1 MTSENRG
8 PRIAGESMTEAR
20 PAASGSGV
28 SDVAVDV
35 SASAGVNG
43 VSDVAADTLTTD
55 AAATVPVEVPA
66 EVPVDTPTDAPA
78 EVWSRAQVRRHWFIQ
93 LVVLLVSFSLIT
105 GVAMA
110 ANLRRRER
118 DTGIIA
124 PAHTILGVGSGMPGT
139 PGAADTSGTSGTA
152 GTSGGAASRSSGSVA
167 ERAGATPSSSDWTVR
182 PLAIV
187 HRGDDSAPENSLH
200 AIANAGAR
208 GADYSEIDVRLDAD
222 KVPVVFHDRKTGRLS
237 ADHID
242 VPVSDLTTDELQHM
256 TMRQH
261 DEDFHIPTL
270 MQAIETAQHVNDHTG
285 LLLHLKTD
293 DRHAPALTDAV
304 MSRIEDARFADRA
317 MLMSTSDRAI
327 SLIHKRHPDWSVGK
341 CVSPVPGTPVDWPK
355 DASFVVMRGDRIN
368 LAVLAHAR
376 RDNIPVFAGV
386 SDDYRKGNTTLS
398 LGADGILGGNA
409 RKVVRTVDH
418 HTIRVS
424 DEGLRHL
431 RGLTSGN

>member
-1 MTSENRG
+1 MTNENRE
-8 PRIAGESMTEAR
+8 PRITGESMTEAKL
-20 PAASGSGV
+20 AAGV

-35 SASAGVNG
+35 SASAGVG
-43 VSDVAADTLTTD
+43 VPGMAADTLTTV
-55 AAATVPVEVPA
+55 AAATVSA
-66 EVPVDTPTDAPA
+66 EVPVDTPTGATT
-78 EVWSRAQVRRHWFIQ
+78 EVWSRAQVRRHWLIQ
-93 LVVLLVSFSLIT
+93 LVVLLISFSLIT
-105 GVAMA
+105 GVAMV

-118 DTGIIA
+118 DTGIVA
-124 PAHTILGVGSGMPGT
+124 PAHTILGVDSGTTGT
-139 PGAADTSGTSGTA
+139 TGTTGAAGTSGTSG
-152 GTSGGAASRSSGSVA
+152 GTASRSGGSVA

-237 ADHID
+237 ADHVD
-242 VPVSDLTTDELQHM
+242 VPVSDLTTDELQRM

-270 MQAIETAQHVNDHTG
+270 VQAIETAQHVNDHTG

-304 MSRIEDARFADRA
+304 MSRIEDARFADRT

-368 LAVLAHAR
+368 LAVLARAR

-409 RKVVRTVDH
+409 RKVVRTVDRH
-418 HTIRVS
+418 MIRVS
-424 DEGLRHL
+424 DEGLKRL
-431 RGLTSGN
+431 RGFTSGN

>member
-1 MTSENRG
+1 MTNENRG
-8 PRIAGESMTEAR
+8 PWIVGEDMTEAR
-20 PAASGSGV
+20 PGASGSGV
-28 SDVAVDV
+28 S
-35 SASAGVNG
+35 G
-43 VSDVAADTLTTD
+43 VAADTFTTD
-55 AAATVPVEVPA
+55 AAATVSAEVPA
-66 EVPVDTPTDAPA
+66 EVPVDTPTEAPV
-78 EVWSRAQVRRHWFIQ
+78 EVWSRAQVRRHWLIQ

-118 DTGIIA
+118 DTGVITPIR
-124 PAHTILGVGSGMPGT
+124 TISGVDSGATGT
-139 PGAADTSGTSGTA
+139 TGAA
-152 GTSGGAASRSSGSVA
+152 GTSGSAGGTASRSGGSVA

-237 ADHID
+237 ADHVD
-242 VPVSDLTTDELQHM
+242 VPVSDLTTDELQRM

-270 MQAIETAQHVNDHTG
+270 VQAIETAQHVNDHTG

-304 MSRIEDARFADRA
+304 MSRIEDARFADRT

-368 LAVLAHAR
+368 LVVLARAR

-409 RKVVRTVDH
+409 RKVVRTVDRH
-418 HTIRVS
+418 MIRVS
-424 DEGLRHL
+424 DESLRHL

>member
-1 MTSENRG
+1 MTNENRE

-20 PAASGSGV
+20 PA
-28 SDVAVDV
+28 
-35 SASAGVNG
+35 
-43 VSDVAADTLTTD
+43 
-55 AAATVPVEVPA
+55 EVPA
-66 EVPVDTPTDAPA
+66 EVR
-78 EVWSRAQVRRHWFIQ
+78 SRVQVRRHWLIQ
-93 LVVLLVSFSLIT
+93 LVVLLISLSL
-105 GVAMA
+105 VAGA
-110 ANLRRRER
+110 ATAVNLRRRER
-118 DTGIIA
+118 DTGVITPI
-124 PAHTILGVGSGMPGT
+124 HTILGVNSGSAG
-139 PGAADTSGTSGTA
+139 GTA
-152 GTSGGAASRSSGSVA
+152 FRSGGSVA

-237 ADHID
+237 ADYVD

-270 MQAIETAQHVNDHTG
+270 MQVIETAQHVNDHTG
-285 LLLHLKTD
+285 LLLDLKTD

-304 MSRIEDARFADRA
+304 MSRIEDARFTDRT

-368 LAVLAHAR
+368 LAVLARAR

-409 RKVVRTVDH
+409 RKVVRTVDRH
-418 HTIRVS
+418 MIRVS